1 MRRKRRKVSRLFPP
15 SADRRQRTRDTT
27 RRATA
32 GRRLRL
38 YLSLSSLRSLHTPP
52 NTPQWRTSKY
62 KTEFIL
68 NDDNTITTHGVHG
81 RGADTRHQ
89 RLTCASSSS
98 STADLHGFTTP
109 PAMVSSEDPRPPH
122 LVLGPPCLAVKACV
136 FLRLSSQIA
145 AAAAICCAL
154 SLSRTD
160 LEAFL
165 LEASVAVWL
174 WCVHTF
180 SDFAKNGSYVAAGKH
195 SQSARRQVQ
204 CLLLQC
210 VLHTWWGNG
219 QHGLEWLALQQ
230 GPAWWRFGAP

>member
-1 MRRKRRKVSRLFPP
+1 MVTAAHTHGALWSLL
-15 SADRRQRTRDTT
+15 SAQSAHTTKTRHSG
-27 RRATA
+27 
-32 GRRLRL
+32 GRVA
-38 YLSLSSLRSLHTPP
+38 
-52 NTPQWRTSKY
+52 Y

-68 NDDNTITTHGVHG
+68 NDENTITTHGVHG

-109 PAMVSSEDPRPPH
+109 PAMVSSEDPHPPH